1 MPEHLKDANK
11 ESKEFESYLKGFV
24 SSRLKENDKK
34 NREELKE
41 KAKKFAASIA
51 VMLAG

>member
-1 MPEHLKDANK
+1 MPEHIKSANQQS
-11 ESKEFESYLKGFV
+11 EEFESYLKDFV
-24 SSRLKENDKK
+24 NSRTKENGQKS
-34 NREELKE
+34 RRELKE